1 MSIAIQMT
9 EDELPTVAQVICS
22 INRPNI
28 RFTLYIVKKKSGNSG
43 CNYVSETKKVI
54 HFDQCFVINE
64 LRNLAIETIQTSNF
78 MVIDGDGILSSI
90 LYNYE

>member
-1 MSIAIQMT
+1 MSIAIQLN

-28 RFTLYIVKKKSGNSG
+28 RFTLYVVKKRSGNSG

-54 HFDQCFVINE
+54 HFDQCFAINE
-64 LRNLAIETIQTSNF
+64 LRNLAIETIQTTNF
-78 MVIDGDGILSSI
+78 IIIDGDGILSSI
-90 LYNYE
+90 LYKD